1 MMTTPIAH
9 ARSERGIALVVVLL
23 LMAVLS
29 GLATGFAMNGQVESS
44 MANNEVY
51 YAGARAAAE
60 AGLNRAV
67 EAIRLNTTADLL
79 RGQDGASDPLIGP
92 TTGVNADNG
101 NIGFLLVGAPNA
113 SPYALDANGQ
123 YFYTLEVFDDDDPRL
138 YTTALTA
145 AQLDAMLV
153 GAVQPEPV
161 PLSED
166 GSGQT
171 DTNDQLILRATGFG
185 PSNTVVTLSRVL
197 LSQEFVAVPPPNLNP
212 AILVNG
218 HLNIGGNI
226 TVTGSSGSVHANG
239 DLTVDGNSASVSQN
253 ATASGDYTANK
264 NFDAGG
270 TTGGGYAN
278 INVPDINA
286 SDYAHLADYI
296 LQSDGSITFGNGLP
310 CLALCPGSWTY
321 GGGTWSITGS
331 SAPTGTFF
339 VEGAVTISGSPKGPG
354 NSNIAMSVIATGS
367 IRITGSPKLKPENG
381 DMFQFITDGD
391 FEMAGNV
398 DIDDPTQ
405 VEGQI
410 LVREQIHISGNPEFQ
425 GRILVGDA
433 ADVHGEVTTSA
444 IPGSPTFTYNGTLGA
459 LPSPG
464 GAPTYTNNVTG
475 WIEQ

>member
-1 MMTTPIAH
+1 MMNTPIVVH

-44 MANNEVY
+44 MAQNEVY

-60 AGLNRAV
+60 AGMNRAV

-79 RGQDGASDPLIGP
+79 RGQDGASNPAIAA

-101 NIGFLLVGAPNA
+101 NLAFLLVGAPA
-113 SPYALDANGQ
+113 VSPYALDANGQ
-123 YFYTLEVFDDDDPRL
+123 YSYTIQVFDDDDPRL
-138 YTTALTA
+138 YTTPLTA
-145 AQLDAMLV
+145 AQLDAMGV
-153 GAVQPEPV
+153 G
-161 PLSED
+161 PLSEN

-171 DTNDQLILRATGFG
+171 DTNDQLILRAQGFG

-197 LSQEFVAVPPPNLNP
+197 LSQEFVAVPPPSLNP

-218 HLNIGGNI
+218 DLNIGGNI
-226 TVTGSSGSVHANG
+226 TIAGLAGSVHANG
-239 DLTVDGNSASVSQN
+239 DLTVDGASADVSVN
-253 ATASGDYTANK
+253 ATASGDYEANSH
-264 NFDAGG
+264 FEPGG
-270 TTGGGYAN
+270 TSGGGYAN
-278 INVPDINA
+278 INVPEIRA
-286 SDYAHLADYI
+286 ADYAHLADYI
-296 LQSDGSITFGNGLP
+296 LQSDGSVTFGNGLP
-310 CLALCPGSWTY
+310 CLALCPGDWTF
-321 GGGTWSITGS
+321 GGGVWSITGN

-339 VEGAVTISGSPKGPG
+339 VEGSVTISGSPKGPG
-354 NSNIAMSVIATGS
+354 NANIAMSVIATGS

-381 DMFQFITDGD
+381 DKFQFITDGD
-391 FEMAGNV
+391 FVMAGAV
-398 DIDDPTQ
+398 DLDDPTQ

-410 LVREQIHISGNPEFQ
+410 LVREQIHIAGNPEFQ

-433 ADVHGEVTTSA
+433 DDLSSDVETSA
-444 IPGSPTFTYNGTLGA
+444 IPGNPTFTYNGTLGA
-459 LPSPG
+459 LPSAA